1 MISKWWSK
9 DERTLTPRLELCS
22 SPAKIACWYRHQ
34 KCTGAPLPWG
44 TRTSLFGTG
53 TTASLHVGTGTSK
66 CGTGTT
72 TSATAPLHR
81 STTWGFSTAAVI
93 NSDDLHLFSGH
104 EPLQKCARNSKNLHK
119 HKNVR
124 NDQRHLFLHKM
135 RAKHELGVLKSYLNV
150 ALLCI
155 QNTPQPTTC

>member
-1 MISKWWSK
+1 M
-9 DERTLTPRLELCS
+9 
-22 SPAKIACWYRHQ
+22 WYRYQ

-44 TRTSLFGTG
+44 TGTSLLSIG
-53 TTASLHVGTGTSK
+53 TTASLNVGTGTSK

-72 TSATAPLHR
+72 ASVIVPLHR
-81 STTWGFSTAAVI
+81 STTRGFLTVATI
-93 NSDDLHLFSGH
+93 NSDDLHLFFGH

-119 HKNVR
+119 HKNAR

-135 RAKHELGVLKSYLNV
+135 RAKHELGVLKSYIND

-155 QNTPQPTTC
+155 QHTPQPTTC

>member
-1 MISKWWSK
+1 M
-9 DERTLTPRLELCS
+9 
-22 SPAKIACWYRHQ
+22 WYRYQ

-44 TRTSLFGTG
+44 IGTILFGTG

-72 TSATAPLHR
+72 ASTIAPLHR
-81 STTWGFSTAAVI
+81 STTRGFSATTAI
-93 NSDDLHLFSGH
+93 NHDDLHLFSRH

-119 HKNVR
+119 HKNAR
-124 NDQRHLFLHKM
+124 NYQRHLFLHKM
-135 RAKHELGVLKSYLNV
+135 RAKYELEVLKSYINV

-155 QNTPQPTTC
+155 QHTPQPTTC